1 MSGKGSSPRPLSVD
15 AGTFAEHYARTFSRV
30 IDDPSGYDD
39 REKECPPDQPLTT
52 QENVS
57 K

>member
-15 AGTFAEHYARTFSRV
+15 AGTFAENYARTFSRV

>member
-15 AGTFAEHYARTFSRV
+15 AETFAENYARTFSRV

-39 REKECPPDQPLTT
+39 RQKECPPDQSLTT
-52 QENVS
+52 KENVS
-57 K
+57 E

>member
-1 MSGKGSSPRPLSVD
+1 MSGKGSGRRPRAV
-15 AGTFAEHYARTFSRV
+15 TAEEEADNWARTFSRV

-39 REKECPPDQPLTT
+39 REKECPPDQPLTPK
-52 QENVS
+52 ENVS